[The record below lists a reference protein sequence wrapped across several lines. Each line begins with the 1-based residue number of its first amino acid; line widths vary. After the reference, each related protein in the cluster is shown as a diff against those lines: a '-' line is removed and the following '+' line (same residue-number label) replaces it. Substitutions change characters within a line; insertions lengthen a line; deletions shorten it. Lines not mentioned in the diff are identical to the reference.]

1 MLILASPSQTSIPPQ
16 RGHALVFV
24 AWPDIF
30 PAVTWHGGNS
40 VTDLPA
46 LSIYNTTKDASR
58 GGGLSME
65 LQTVPVGKL
74 RANPFNPR
82 RTFEPTGDEDLS
94 IKEMATQMKHDGV
107 LQPLLVRP
115 MDGGFQLA

>member
-1 MLILASPSQTSIPPQ
+1 
-16 RGHALVFV
+16 
-24 AWPDIF
+24 
-30 PAVTWHGGNS
+30 
-40 VTDLPA
+40 
-46 LSIYNTTKDASR
+46 
-58 GGGLSME
+58 ME

-115 MDGGFQLA
+115 MDGGLAMEQLRLILPVKSRWANAPSAAPMFTRMQ